1 METNRWN
8 NYRKANDKFPE
19 VRRNELQLMLT
30 KVNPKKGEI
39 IVEAGT
45 GNGYL
50 TFPIAQKVGKDGKV
64 ITYDI
69 IPENLAEVKD
79 LNKKFKLPIEIR
91 QQKTSYDFE
100 EQDSSVDKVVSIAS
114 FHHYDDK
121 SKKTGFSGRLRALK
135 EFARILKKN
144 GKLIIG
150 DVGKN
155 TVSHKY
161 FDAIDTP
168 KYCFPNGH
176 PHDFLSKKEI
186 QDLCSQAG
194 FTIEAY
200 EVVHVPWTFESEE
213 QAKEFLHTIH
223 NASCSPEESFEHAKK
238 YLNFWKENDLYYLDW
253 ELFYLVAVKK

>member
-19 VRRNELQLMLT
+19 VRKNELQLMLT
-30 KVNPKKGEI
+30 KISPEEGEI

-50 TFPIAQKVGKDGKV
+50 TFPIAQKIGNGKLFS
-64 ITYDI
+64 YDI
-69 IPENLAEVKD
+69 IPENLAEVKE
-79 LNKKFKLPIEIR
+79 LNRSFNLPIELK

-114 FHHYDDK
+114 FHHYDDR
-121 SKKTGFSGRLRALK
+121 STEYSGRLRALK
-135 EFARILKKN
+135 EFSRILKLG

-155 TVSHKY
+155 TVSSKY
-161 FDAIDTP
+161 FEAIDTP
-168 KYCFPNGH
+168 EYCYPNGH
-176 PHDFLSKKEI
+176 PHDFLSKEEI
-186 QDLCSQAG
+186 TDLCEQTN
-194 FTIEAY
+194 FKIESY
-200 EVVHVPWTFESEE
+200 EVLHVPWTFENEE

-223 NASCSPEESFEHAKK
+223 NARCSQEQSFEHAKQ
-238 YLNFWKENDLYYLDW
+238 YLNFWEKDGLFYLDW
-253 ELFYLVAVKK
+253 ELFYLVAIKQ